1 MATLADTTLSKM
13 KWRLLPFLLVCYLL
27 AYLDRVNVSIAALQ
41 MNEDLGFTPT
51 IYAFGGGIFF
61 LGYFLFELP
70 SNWALERVGARRW
83 IARIMISWGLVASAM
98 AFVSGPTSF
107 YWLRFLLGA
116 AEAGFLPGIVY
127 YLSRWFPARE
137 RAAIMALFFL
147 GLPLSFVVG
156 APVSG
161 ALLSLDGLL
170 GIAGWKWLYLLEGL
184 PTVVFGILCLKV
196 LTDRPSEAK
205 WLSAEERNWIEG
217 VLRAEEAE
225 RAKVSAPTFTAALYD
240 RRVWAF
246 GIAYVGII
254 MGMYGIGL
262 WLPQIIKQLGYSDF
276 VTSTISA
283 VPYVLSAVAMIV
295 VARSSD
301 RTGERRWHAVLPC
314 IVAAAGLVASAYI
327 GSPLLSLAAVTVGA
341 VAVISSMPT
350 FWALPTAVL
359 SGSAA
364 AGGIALINSI
374 GNLGGF
380 AGPYLVG
387 YVREASGSFQLG
399 LLFLAVCPFLTA
411 LILYAMTG
419 RSTAEEALRRA
430 KSSAP
435 AH

>member
-161 ALLSLDGLL
+161 ALLGLDGLF
-170 GIAGWKWLYLLEGL
+170 GVAGWKWLYLLEGL

-225 RAKVSAPTFTAALYD
+225 RAKVSAPSFAAALYD

-246 GIAYVGII
+246 GFAYVGII

-283 VPYVLSAVAMIV
+283 IPYVLSAVAMVV

-314 IVAAAGLVASAYI
+314 VVAAAGLVASAYI
-327 GSPLLSLAAVTVGA
+327 GSPVLSLLAVTVGA

-387 YVREASGSFQLG
+387 YVREATGSFQLG
-399 LLFLAVCPFLTA
+399 LLFLAICPFVTA